1 MKKRLLVT
9 GFVAIAVSTPAY
21 ALFPYIT
28 QLPISELQCNINRG
42 SNTYSFVAHWGV
54 LVDLKAPHPRLV
66 DPKTGKYW
74 PTYMVQ
80 LKSVGAQCTVA
91 NGGVVN
97 CGGAATCSIVV
108 TCPLK
113 GDRHRST
120 RARHGH
126 WQHAGVDRRRAQAGR
141 LHLKLFSG
149 VPP

>member
-54 LVDLKAPHPRLV
+54 LVDPKAPHPRLV

-80 LKSVGAQCTVA
+80 LKSVGAQCTVP

-113 GDRHRST
+113 ATGTAVHVLGTGIGST
-120 RARHGH
+120 QALTEGGRRP
-126 WQHAGVDRRRAQAGR
+126 AGCI
-141 LHLKLFSG
+141 
-149 VPP
+149 